1 MKGLVL
7 EYPVLILIVIVVIIV
22 SIGIIRY
29 FSEQVDVDL
38 NDLPSNAQ
46 YLCVQL
52 NNTEIDFQDFRDILY
67 AFLKGQCKDFY
78 AETKQRVTIDDI
90 KRFVNEIDPSIQ
102 VIQIGECILPT
113 VNTYTVYVNSSEI
126 ERGRN
131 IYLKGREI
139 DNSDVLICVI
149 E

>member
-1 MKGLVL
+1 MSV
-7 EYPVLILIVIVVIIV
+7 
-22 SIGIIRY
+22 GIIKY
-29 FSEQVDVDL
+29 FSEQIDYPSDI
-38 NDLPSNAQ
+38 NFPSNAQ

-52 NNTEIDFQDFRDILY
+52 NNTEIDFEDFQDILY
-67 AFLKGQCKDFY
+67 IFLKGQCNDFY
-78 AETKQRVTIDDI
+78 VKTKQGINVDDI
-90 KRFVNEIDPSIQ
+90 KRALNVIDPSIQ
-102 VIQIGECILPT
+102 IIQVDECNLPT
-113 VNTYTVYVNSSEI
+113 VNTYNVYVNFTGI